1 MLKTNKF
8 FPIALSTVAICYGC
22 TSLTSQNRDE
32 SGKTAVKIA
41 GTPQQDLSR
50 YRSPLTAHVIDRRF
64 NTVEAMYLANEMELG
79 AFDFVTRAAVA
90 GLPVD
95 PDFIHIATTESYWYS
110 RYNMSALTTESR
122 MGIGVVYSPYIT
134 EWALREGR
142 STINRDRTEYVRSN
156 KGVLLQEITPLYLQR
171 SGFPRRF
178 EDASPIMLTF
188 ASGDPHYVRPLDKG
202 TAFESTENL
211 LRNADLRKIYG
222 DDYKAPPYG
231 IDVAGNE
238 DWKYR
243 VNYRENFL
251 SLRWNTDDMDPV
263 IDMGAEGQVL
273 MKQVLWAEFFLAGK
287 HHNNEY
293 LGITPEDGY
302 RGAMLNLMAVSKML
316 MLKSALLYDGK
327 NLVGVDPRTATPGQY
342 YFPHR
347 VAARLRQVGD
357 LMPRLEE
364 FTVEDN
370 SSQLFDQASL
380 LWGLSEFYRFADPS
394 VKSAWNDVFGENT
407 PYDGSLMEQK
417 YIVLAEGLA
426 NMIIGNMRAMHQ
438 NADGT
443 FSSSWKPESERNGV
457 VSTTDLGMSL
467 VALSTYI
474 QHVHTSPQTR
484 IAAADMLEAQ
494 ANFILKNLQTSN
506 GSVKSSNAVSDVGG
520 GQPPSLEAQAFA
532 MRGLLDA
539 YKVLKNPVYLDAAKN
554 IFAYM
559 NMHLW
564 DEKTGIYRTYETA
577 THNVYTPL
585 NLGATLGS
593 LREILLATQ
602 DRKGLERYKRFWVQA
617 VNVSGIQQSE
627 YEETGETD
635 LTLGDGDN
643 DGIPR
648 MEAGDGEFGIA
659 PVFASKVDIVTE

>member
-1 MLKTNKF
+1 MLKTNKI
-8 FPIALSTVAICYGC
+8 FPIVISTLAVGYGC
-22 TSLTSQNRDE
+22 ASLTSQNRDE
-32 SGKTAVKIA
+32 TSKNAVKVS

-50 YRSPLTAHVIDRRF
+50 YRSPLVSYVMDRRF
-64 NTVEAMYLANEMELG
+64 NTKEAMYLANEMELG

-122 MGIGVVYSPYIT
+122 MGVGVVYSPYIT

-142 STINRDRTEYVRSN
+142 STINRDRTEYSRSN

-188 ASGDPHYVRPLDKG
+188 ASGDPHYVRLLDKG
-202 TAFESTENL
+202 IAFESTENL

-222 DDYKAPPYG
+222 EDYKAPPYG

-251 SLRWNTDDMDPV
+251 SLRWNTDAMEPV
-263 IDMGAEGQVL
+263 IDLGAEGQVL

-316 MLKSALLYDGK
+316 MLKGSLLYDGK
-327 NLVGVDPRTATPGQY
+327 NLVGVDPRTTKPGQY

-347 VAARLRQVGD
+347 VAVRLRQVGD
-357 LMPRLEE
+357 LMPRPEE

-370 SSQLFDQASL
+370 TSRLFDQASL
-380 LWGLSEFYRFADPS
+380 LWGISEFYRFADPS
-394 VKSAWNDVFGENT
+394 VKSIWNDVFGENM
-407 PYDGSLMEQK
+407 PYDGSIMEQK

-426 NMIIGNMRAMHQ
+426 NMIMENMRAMHQ

-443 FSSSWKPESERNGV
+443 FSSRWTPGSEKNSD
-457 VSTTDLGMSL
+457 VSTIDLGMSL
-467 VALSTYI
+467 VALSNYI
-474 QHVHTSPQTR
+474 QHVHTSPQTSKT
-484 IAAADMLEAQ
+484 AADMLKAQ
-494 ANFILKNLQTSN
+494 ADYILENLQASD
-506 GSVKSSNAVSDVGG
+506 GSVKNSNNESNADGS
-520 GQPPSLEAQAFA
+520 QPPSLEAQSFA
-532 MRGLLDA
+532 MRGLLEA
-539 YKVLKNPVYLDAAKN
+539 HKVLKTPVYLDAAKR

-559 NMHLW
+559 NTHLW
-564 DEKTGIYRTYETA
+564 DEKSGIYRTYDTA

-585 NLGATLGS
+585 NLGATLGAM
-593 LREILLATQ
+593 REIMLATQ
-602 DRKGLERYKRFWVQA
+602 DRNALERYKRFWVQA
-617 VNVSGIQQSE
+617 VNASGIQQSE

-635 LTLGDGDN
+635 LTLGDGDK

-648 MEAGDGEFGIA
+648 MEAGHGKFGIA
-659 PVFASKVDIVTE
+659 PVFASKVEIMTQ